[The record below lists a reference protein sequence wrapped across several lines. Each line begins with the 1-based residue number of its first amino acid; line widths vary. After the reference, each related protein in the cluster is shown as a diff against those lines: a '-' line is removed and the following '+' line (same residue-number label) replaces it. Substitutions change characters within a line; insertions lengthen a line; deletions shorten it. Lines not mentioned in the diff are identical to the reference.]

1 MTSLAIW
8 LGTLILFMPTP
19 RGSVVSADS
28 RYDGGDPEHRD
39 QARKIFLCGRAAVCA
54 VSGGLRL
61 EASNEVGAGT
71 LDIAA
76 LLEETSARMRAGD
89 DQSPEALLET
99 VRASLH
105 KGIGEFWS
113 RYLDGRRVA
122 APMSVRLGAPSV
134 CTILLV
140 TPGRVAQIQFPLLE
154 RRLADGTWSHELRE
168 PAVRFADPARPL
180 AQGHVACLPQMTGE
194 IDALYGQTQEVE
206 FCRDVIGGP
215 IDIAVIEEGQARWL
229 RNKLSPP
236 EKVDQPLPLTVH

>member
-28 RYDGGDPEHRD
+28 RYDGGDPERRD

-61 EASNEVGAGT
+61 EASNEEGAGT

-99 VRASLH
+99 VRTSLH
-105 KGIGEFWS
+105 KGIREFWS

-134 CTILLV
+134 CTILIV
-140 TPGRVAQIQFPLLE
+140 TPGRVAQIQFRPQLGDS
-154 RRLADGTWSHELRE
+154 RLAPDHGLRFG
-168 PAVRFADPARPL
+168 RRQKPARQRVL
-180 AQGHVACLPQMTGE
+180 SAAG
-194 IDALYGQTQEVE
+194 
-206 FCRDVIGGP
+206 
-215 IDIAVIEEGQARWL
+215 AR
-229 RNKLSPP
+229 RR
-236 EKVDQPLPLTVH
+236 E